1 MTTRHAMLRSLAAC
15 ALLPLALA
23 LPAAAQA
30 QNEIRIGFHA
40 PLTGFAA
47 SDGKSSL
54 MGAELAIE
62 QLNTAGGVLGR
73 KLALTVLDD
82 QARPDQAV
90 PLANRLIGDGHK
102 VVISGSYSGP
112 TRASAGVFNT
122 AKIPY
127 VSAYAI
133 HPDIT
138 RAGNFVFRTSFMGE
152 VQGRAAARLIGDNL
166 KKKKVTVVFVNND
179 FGQAL
184 VAGFKEAAPK
194 FGLQIASEYSF
205 AMADRQFGSIVASI
219 KRDEPEV
226 IYLPAY
232 FFNGGP
238 LVAQLRAG
246 GVTAPIVGT
255 EGIDT
260 EKFIEVAKGAAEGV
274 LVTTSLD
281 RDSKDPEMRRFIEE
295 FQKRHNTPADM
306 VAAST
311 HTAVRVV
318 ADAIRRAG
326 TADDPAKLRDAIA
339 ATKDLQTATG
349 RISFNNLGEVYKAA
363 VIQVVREGKFRG
375 YAVIDDPVLLAPPT
389 R

>member
-1 MTTRHAMLRSLAAC
+1 MNGIRAALVACVLAAST
-15 ALLPLALA
+15 LTVH
-23 LPAAAQA
+23 AQ
-30 QNEIRIGFHA
+30 EIRIGFHA

-47 SDGKSSL
+47 SDGKSAQL
-54 MGAELAIE
+54 GAELAVE
-62 QLNTAGGVLGR
+62 QINAAGGVLGR
-73 KLALTVLDD
+73 KLALVVLDD

-90 PLANRLIGDGHK
+90 PLANKLIGEGHK
-102 VVISGSYSGP
+102 MVISGSYSGP
-112 TRASAGVFNT
+112 TRAAAGVFHN

-127 VSAYAI
+127 ISAYAI

-152 VQGRAAARLIGDNL
+152 VQGRAAAKLIGENL
-166 KKKKVTVVFVNND
+166 KKKKVTVVYVNND
-179 FGQAL
+179 FGQSL
-184 VAGFKEAAPK
+184 FAGFKEVAAK

-205 AMADRQFGSIVASI
+205 AMGDRQFGSIVAGV
-219 KRDEPEV
+219 KRDDPEV
-226 IYLPAY
+226 IYTPSY

-260 EKFIEVAKGAAEGV
+260 DKFIEVAKNAAEGV
-274 LVTTSLD
+274 MITTSLD
-281 RDSKDPEMRRFIEE
+281 RDSKDPEMRRFIDE
-295 FQKRHNTPADM
+295 FQKRNNVPADM

-311 HTAVRVV
+311 HTAVRVM

-326 TADDPAKLRDAIA
+326 TADDPLKIREAIA

-349 RISFNNLGEVYKAA
+349 KITFNSLGEVYKAA
-363 VIQVVREGKFRG
+363 VIQVVKDGKFRG
-375 YAVIDDPVLLAPPT
+375 FATFDDPVLLAPPT
-389 R
+389 K

>member
-1 MTTRHAMLRSLAAC
+1 MIRRTPSGAVLAIALTLAFTPHAV
-15 ALLPLALA
+15 
-23 LPAAAQA
+23 A
-30 QNEIRIGFHA
+30 QNDIKIGFHA

-54 MGAELAIE
+54 MGAELAVE
-62 QLNTAGGVLGR
+62 QINASGGVLGR
-73 KLALTVLDD
+73 KLSLVVLDD

-90 PLANRLIGDGHK
+90 PIANKLIGEGHK

-112 TRASAGVFNT
+112 TRAAAGVFHG

-127 VSAYAI
+127 VAAYAI

-152 VQGRAAARLIGDNL
+152 VQGRAAAKLIGENL
-166 KKKKVTVVFVNND
+166 KKKKVTIAYVNND

-194 FGLQIASEYSF
+194 FGLQVATEYSF
-205 AMADRQFGSIVASI
+205 AMGDRQFGSIVASV

-226 IYLPAY
+226 IYMPAY

-238 LVAQLRAG
+238 LTAQLRAG

-260 EKFIEVAKGAAEGV
+260 EKFMEIAKGAAEGV

-281 RDSKDPEMRRFIEE
+281 RDSTDPAMRQFIAD
-295 FQKRHNTPADM
+295 FQKKNSVPADM

-311 HTAVRVV
+311 HTAVQVV
-318 ADAIRRAG
+318 AEAIKKAG
-326 TADDPAKLRDAIA
+326 TADDGAKIREAIA
-339 ATKDLQTATG
+339 GTRDLQTATG
-349 RISFNNLGEVYKAA
+349 KISFNSLGEVYKSA
-363 VIQVVREGKFRG
+363 VIQIVKDGKFRG

-389 R
+389 K